1 MLKVLI
7 KESDL
12 MFRQGIEYFLSDFFW
27 RRFSQEVAFITGYT
41 SENIADADVIVL
53 SMCNGERYTCFPE
66 LRDRRKG
73 IIIGL
78 VDERDPRRSPN
89 CFEDIVYI
97 TRRGPLE
104 EVTNKLYVAWH
115 KWLSSNVFPQYKSC
129 LGCKH
134 HTLSL
139 QQQEIMAG
147 FYYGNTVK
155 EVANVLNINYKTAAA
170 HKYIVMRKFSLKN
183 DYELFRFL
191 GMLREKNET
200 RLFL

>member
-1 MLKVLI
+1 MIKVLI

-12 MFRQGIEYFLSDFFW
+12 MFRQGIEYYLCDFFW
-27 RRFSQEVAFITGYT
+27 RRFRQEVEFVTDYT
-41 SENIADADVIVL
+41 AENIADADVIVL
-53 SMCNGERYTCFPE
+53 SMCTGERYTCFPE
-66 LRDRRKG
+66 LRARRKG

-78 VDERDPRRSPN
+78 VDENDHSRSPT

-97 TRRGPLE
+97 TRRGTLE
-104 EVTNKLYVAWH
+104 EITNKLYVAWH
-115 KWLSSNVFPQYKSC
+115 KWLSSNAFPDYQSC

-134 HTLSL
+134 YALSL
-139 QQQEIMAG
+139 QQREIMAG
-147 FYYGNTVK
+147 FYHGNTVK
-155 EVANVLNINYKTAAA
+155 DVAMMLNINYKTVAA

-191 GMLREKNET
+191 GMLREKNEI